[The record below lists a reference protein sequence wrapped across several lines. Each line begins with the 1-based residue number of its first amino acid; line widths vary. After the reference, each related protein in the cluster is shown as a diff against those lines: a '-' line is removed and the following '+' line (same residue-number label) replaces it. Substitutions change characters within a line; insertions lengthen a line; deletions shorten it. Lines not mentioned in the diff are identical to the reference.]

1 MTWIMA
7 MKERGDDLMA
17 EEKDKGGRPP
27 MYKTPEEM
35 QKKIDAYFARCKEDE
50 LFPTMSG
57 LAYELEFT
65 TQALRDY
72 EKKDEFLCTV
82 KRAKQFVEMAWEQA
96 LLSGKGSGPIFWL
109 KNNAGWKDKKDVD
122 LVAEVNV
129 RILTFTESQEDDD
142 NN

>member
-1 MTWIMA
+1 MVK
-7 MKERGDDLMA
+7 KEDG
-17 EEKDKGGRPP
+17 KDKGGRPP

-35 QKKIDAYFARCKEDE
+35 QEKIDAYFARCKEAK

-109 KNNAGWKDKKDVD
+109 KNNAGWRDKTEV
-122 LVAEVNV
+122 EQTVNV
-129 RILTFTESQEDDD
+129 ELGARLARAIERRKIG
-142 NN
+142 NNEA